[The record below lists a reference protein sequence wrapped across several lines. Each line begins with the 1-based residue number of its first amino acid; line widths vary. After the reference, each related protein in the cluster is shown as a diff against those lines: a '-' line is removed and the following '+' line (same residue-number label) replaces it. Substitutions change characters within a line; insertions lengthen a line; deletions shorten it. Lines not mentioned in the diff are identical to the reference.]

1 MIKTTKMKIL
11 VKWSFRIMTMTHLR
25 ITNIEE
31 GQAKEHIGTKF
42 SDKNNEDE
50 DTSTNILWN
59 NDNG

>member
-1 MIKTTKMKIL
+1 MKKTTKMKIL
-11 VKWSFRIMTMTHLR
+11 VKWSFRIMTMTHLI

-50 DTSTNILWN
+50 DTSTNIL
-59 NDNG
+59 